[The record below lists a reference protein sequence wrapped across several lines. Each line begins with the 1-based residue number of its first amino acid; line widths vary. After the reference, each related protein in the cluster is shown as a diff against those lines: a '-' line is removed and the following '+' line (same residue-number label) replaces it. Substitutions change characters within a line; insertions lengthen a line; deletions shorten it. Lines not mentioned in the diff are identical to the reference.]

1 MTITNSRTTPNANHY
16 TANGHRSRS
25 RRRTLALPLNRRAIL
40 ANARYWGL
48 VVASCYLFFFGCEV
62 LRSHAQAGIEREQ
75 EQTELLEQILW
86 ALEAQNPDFEP
97 ADFPQN

>member
-1 MTITNSRTTPNANHY
+1 MTTINTRNASA
-16 TANGHRSRS
+16 ANPASTGHRTRS
-25 RRRTLALPLNRRAIL
+25 RRRTLALPLNRRALL
-40 ANARYWGL
+40 ASARYWGA
-48 VVASCYLFFFGCEV
+48 VIGSTYIFFFTAEMM
-62 LRSHAQAGIEREQ
+62 RSHVQAGVEREQ